1 MKVMEFIVIAGAF
14 FNIDGPG
21 SWVVIAGAHIC
32 DVGSPQ
38 AFNSAFDGNLSCF
51 LLFLTVF

>member
-1 MKVMEFIVIAGAF
+1 MEPMGVAGAF
-14 FNIDGPG
+14 FNIDGLG
-21 SWVVIAGAHIC
+21 SGVDIAGAHIC